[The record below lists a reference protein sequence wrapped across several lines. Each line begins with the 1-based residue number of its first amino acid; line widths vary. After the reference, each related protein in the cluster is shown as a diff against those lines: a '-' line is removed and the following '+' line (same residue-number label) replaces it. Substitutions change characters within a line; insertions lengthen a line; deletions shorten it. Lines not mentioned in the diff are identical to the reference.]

1 MRMIHRRPS
10 RFVPFLL
17 LLFAFLGCASQRATT
32 AVQEGTTTIYLV
44 RHAEKLDPAD
54 PDTPL
59 SPTGEQRAK
68 DLATTL
74 AKSGV
79 RAIYATDRIRTQR
92 TVAPLA
98 ALHGIEVIVLRA
110 EDTAGLVE
118 RITTQ
123 DKGKVVVV
131 AGHSNTVPGIV
142 KALSGITVDGLSE
155 EQFDRLFKV
164 VLPPDGTPEV
174 TVLRYGT
181 ETP

>member
-1 MRMIHRRPS
+1 MTLRTS
-10 RFVPFLL
+10 SFVVPFLAL
-17 LLFAFLGCASQRATT
+17 SALFGCASHPATSV
-32 AVQEGTTTIYLV
+32 VQEGATIVYLV
-44 RHAEKLDPAD
+44 RHAEKLDPHD

-59 SPTGEQRAK
+59 SPVGEQRAK
-68 DLATTL
+68 DLSTTL

-79 RAIYATDRIRTQR
+79 RTIYATDRKRTQQ

-98 ALHGIEVIVLRA
+98 ALRGIEVNVLRA

-123 DKGKVVVV
+123 DKGNVVVV

-142 KALSGITVDGLSE
+142 QALSGITVDGLSE

-164 VLPPDGTPEV
+164 VLPAEGTPEV
-174 TVLRYGT
+174 TVLRYGV

>member
-1 MRMIHRRPS
+1 MTLRTSP
-10 RFVPFLL
+10 FVVPFLVL
-17 LLFAFLGCASQRATT
+17 SALFGCASHPATRL
-32 AVQEGTTTIYLV
+32 AQDGSTTIYLV
-44 RHAEKLDPAD
+44 RHAEKLDPHD

-59 SPTGEQRAK
+59 SPVGEQRAK

-174 TVLRYGT
+174 TVLRYGA